1 MGSSQ
6 PFFDWAGFPAGVRF
20 EPTDV
25 QLLDHLLAKLDEEHA
40 SIDDDEQTLK
50 PGVKRQA
57 SRGKENIAGGVGS
70 KPRVQK
76 PRRQQH
82 PRMGEFIPT
91 LGFEDGICSVYPED
105 LPGIVTDGA
114 TRDYFQEL
122 LFSRPNI
129 NHDAFPC
136 PPSLLF
142 SPCAHLV
149 RDGTK
154 RHCFHRV
161 SHALA
166 VQARQTAHIP
176 FPSLLLQALDRD
188 RWHHSALLPPP
199 NAHLGHRAAQEGQT
213 ALRVDSNHQSFRS
226 VLSPPAGIVTD
237 GTTRH
242 YFHRPSRAYAMGLR
256 KRRKI
261 FSDRPS
267 AATLPPGTVGG
278 ADAGGGREEC
288 GYRWHK
294 TGKTRPVFAR
304 NRKQIGWKK
313 ILVLYETRAQR
324 GKKRGADERSSPAG
338 GSGKDRKT
346 NWIMHQYHVG
356 EQGEE
361 KEGEWVVSKVFYQI
375 QQRQSSGTRAGS
387 REGSLPPLGQGADEE
402 ECGAEGREDIEAVGK
417 GEGGGA
423 EEEEGEEEEVVDDI
437 EDVNDEDGD
446 GDGSMAG
453 TPRAAVAGRGGG
465 LVSGA
470 GGASVAA
477 GGSVVTAGGSAGAA
491 GGSTVTAGRRGRG
504 GRGGRGVS
512 QGGRGGSRGGRP
524 TKGGVLAT
532 RGTFQASQPSPTS
545 AAAASFGAAF
555 LPPGHH
561 PPPLLPAA
569 SPVSTAAGAASGAIS
584 GAFSGADLITAAEAA
599 AAGAAGALAGP
610 ARLLSFHNQAPPC
623 GVQEGASL
631 GTAGPPNT
639 GVHGIGFT
647 PFSRKGGVP
656 AGLAGAG
663 AAAAAAAAAAG
674 SVRASTGGV
683 TAGEITSITS
693 NSSGSGH
700 GSGSAGGM
708 FLSPPP
714 NAQRRV
720 GLGGLKPLDTGA
732 AGAGASAA
740 AGGGSAAEPVTPS
753 STAMPVPITPPS
765 AHSASGLVVLKPPG
779 WGGEAGRLVPCQL
792 QQQQQQGNHAAT
804 TAPGTEAATDAG
816 GVGGGAAGVSD
827 LRAYEQSLGDSA
839 SDIGSYPHSQEAP
852 VQATPP
858 MQCAATTSLPVTAV
872 PGMGP
877 GQVHGMGSQEENGA
891 AGKWETGSEAM
902 TLEEATQRHR
912 GTPDDYPFRFLS
924 TPTDEHT
931 DGSPKKA
938 EWNMEGG
945 CAEGGTPG
953 VGCTGVGGGNAT
965 HINAVRSDGSRRG
978 GEAEITGAEG
988 KSLWKPAP
996 RRFSPPAAAR
1006 GDARGGGSINGPA
1019 PVAADAAI
1027 TVAAVSDALK
1037 DALQE
1042 PLRDSLKEQWSIPA
1056 SQELPLPSTPIFL
1069 SQELPPIE
1077 HLPSSL
1083 PSLPPSQEHVVCFEA
1098 TQPVDLGE
1106 GEGGVG
1112 GMGREGEEGGM
1123 GREGGMGLAE
1133 GERGGAGGMGERG
1146 AGQMDVEG
1154 DGGIGGMGAMRE
1166 MGEKGEEQSEG
1177 ESEEAIQETQ
1187 LQAEEVGDREVH
1199 VGQEEQQGQLKQRL
1213 QKEQHQESTG
1223 GNDSGN
1229 GSGSEAKDSSPLD
1242 LLMLAL
1248 SGEQG
1253 GDGEKECVEQQGPNS
1268 TPPLALS
1275 NGAVSAEGGGRSRV
1289 GPGTVLGSEA
1299 GMGST
1304 REGVCRAYEGEVTGA
1319 GEGAAVGSCGVA
1331 TGAVGG
1337 CGAMPG
1343 AVGSG
1348 VLGAAF
1354 WIGSSGPGMSN
1365 GTWGEWM
1372 GPARSGETEI
1382 VGGLGSEGH
1391 AGAGSE
1397 CQGREQGRLN
1407 GEGNG
1412 AVEEGTIGMGGLM
1425 SLREKKDKEE
1435 QGDERGGRGADTS
1448 DKGEGG
1454 SGVREETGGRG
1465 KEGSVE
1471 GSSLGSEKTAMTI
1484 PRMFLRSSNHEQSE
1498 GGSQQSG
1505 SASGLSKGAVVGAT
1519 GGRKGKR
1526 GGTSGGRGRRKGVGG
1541 GEGGVGKRQYCLPY
1555 ETVLVMKEKMFSLSE
1570 AKKVKDTNG
1579 NLHFKVANRLLSIHN
1594 KTEIQD
1600 ARGAPVC
1607 MLVGKVLTLHN
1618 TTYLCPGSSTETDGH
1633 LLRARRPYITF
1644 QPVIEIVTCNNM
1656 LLAEVNRDMCTAR
1669 DLVFGAQTYF
1679 VRILPN
1685 VDMAL
1690 VLALVTL
1697 ADTMYVNN
1705 QGLA

>member
-82 PRMGEFIPT
+82 PRVGEFIPT

-105 LPGIVTDGA
+105 LPGIVTDG
-114 TRDYFQEL
+114 
-122 LFSRPNI
+122 
-129 NHDAFPC
+129 
-136 PPSLLF
+136 
-142 SPCAHLV
+142 
-149 RDGTK
+149 
-154 RHCFHRV
+154 
-161 SHALA
+161 
-166 VQARQTAHIP
+166 
-176 FPSLLLQALDRD
+176 
-188 RWHHSALLPPP
+188 
-199 NAHLGHRAAQEGQT
+199 
-213 ALRVDSNHQSFRS
+213 
-226 VLSPPAGIVTD
+226 
-237 GTTRH
+237 TTRH

-256 KRRKI
+256 KRRKV

-304 NRKQIGWKK
+304 NRKQISWKKILVLYEMQAQRGKRVFSRLIALTLLASPPPGPTPPLIGWKKILVLYEMRAQRGKRIGWKK

-402 ECGAEGREDIEAVGK
+402 ECGAEGREDIEAVGE

-446 GDGSMAG
+446 GDGGMAG
-453 TPRAAVAGRGGG
+453 APRAAVAGRGGG

-470 GGASVAA
+470 GGAFVAA

-491 GGSTVTAGRRGRG
+491 GGSAVTAGRRGRG

-524 TKGGVLAT
+524 AKGGVLAT

-584 GAFSGADLITAAEAA
+584 GAFSGADLITTAEVAP
-599 AAGAAGALAGP
+599 AGAAGALAGP

-623 GVQEGASL
+623 GVQEGALL

-639 GVHGIGFT
+639 GVPGIGFT
-647 PFSRKGGVP
+647 PFSRKGGA
-656 AGLAGAG
+656 AGGG
-663 AAAAAAAAAAG
+663 GGGG
-674 SVRASTGGV
+674 SVRVSTGGV

-700 GSGSAGGM
+700 GSGSAGAM

-714 NAQRRV
+714 NTQRRV
-720 GLGGLKPLDTGA
+720 GLGGFKPLDTGA
-732 AGAGASAA
+732 AAAGASAA
-740 AGGGSAAEPVTPS
+740 AAGAGAAEPVTPS

-765 AHSASGLVVLKPPG
+765 AHSASGLVALKPPG

-792 QQQQQQGNHAAT
+792 QQQQQEQQQQQQQQQGNHAAT
-804 TAPGTEAATDAG
+804 ITPRTEAATAAEL
-816 GVGGGAAGVSD
+816 VGSAGVSD

-839 SDIGSYPHSQEAP
+839 SDIGSYPHSQE
-852 VQATPP
+852 
-858 MQCAATTSLPVTAV
+858 
-872 PGMGP
+872 
-877 GQVHGMGSQEENGA
+877 
-891 AGKWETGSEAM
+891 
-902 TLEEATQRHR
+902 

-931 DGSPKKA
+931 DGSPKKTEIGAVA
-938 EWNMEGG
+938 EETVAGATVAGGDVAGGNVAASVTSADAATADAAAVAAPATPRVPSSADVAASAASSGNMEAG

-953 VGCTGVGGGNAT
+953 VGCTGRTTHTSAGSSDGDGRVGGVEGT
-965 HINAVRSDGSRRG
+965 G
-978 GEAEITGAEG
+978 GG
-988 KSLWKPAP
+988 KSLWKPAA
-996 RRFSPPAAAR
+996 RRFSPPAGAR
-1006 GDARGGGSINGPA
+1006 GDARGG
-1019 PVAADAAI
+1019 AATIAGVTI
-1027 TVAAVSDALK
+1027 TAAAVSDALK
-1037 DALQE
+1037 D
-1042 PLRDSLKEQWSIPA
+1042 SLKEPWSIPT
-1056 SQELPLPSTPIFL
+1056 SQDLPLPSTPIFL

-1083 PSLPPSQEHVVCFEA
+1083 PSLPPSQEPVMCFDA

-1106 GEGGVG
+1106 K
-1112 GMGREGEEGGM
+1112 EGEEGIGGLGQM
-1123 GREGGMGLAE
+1123 REIGAMGGTGENGRE
-1133 GERGGAGGMGERG
+1133 
-1146 AGQMDVEG
+1146 
-1154 DGGIGGMGAMRE
+1154 
-1166 MGEKGEEQSEG
+1166 QSGG

-1187 LQAEEVGDREVH
+1187 VEAEEVGA
-1199 VGQEEQQGQLKQRL
+1199 
-1213 QKEQHQESTG
+1213 
-1223 GNDSGN
+1223 
-1229 GSGSEAKDSSPLD
+1229 EA
-1242 LLMLAL
+1242 
-1248 SGEQG
+1248 
-1253 GDGEKECVEQQGPNS
+1253 GDK
-1268 TPPLALS
+1268 
-1275 NGAVSAEGGGRSRV
+1275 SRA
-1289 GPGTVLGSEA
+1289 GTATVLGGEA
-1299 GMGST
+1299 NMEGV
-1304 REGVCRAYEGEVTGA
+1304 REGLCGPGGGEVTGA

-1348 VLGAAF
+1348 MLGAAF

-1372 GPARSGETEI
+1372 GPARS
-1382 VGGLGSEGH
+1382 
-1391 AGAGSE
+1391 
-1397 CQGREQGRLN
+1397 
-1407 GEGNG
+1407 
-1412 AVEEGTIGMGGLM
+1412 
-1425 SLREKKDKEE
+1425 
-1435 QGDERGGRGADTS
+1435 
-1448 DKGEGG
+1448 
-1454 SGVREETGGRG
+1454 
-1465 KEGSVE
+1465 
-1471 GSSLGSEKTAMTI
+1471 
-1484 PRMFLRSSNHEQSE
+1484 SNHEQSE
-1498 GGSQQSG
+1498 GDSQQSG
-1505 SASGLSKGAVVGAT
+1505 SASGSSKGKEGGMAS
-1519 GGRKGKR
+1519 GRKGKR

-1541 GEGGVGKRQYCLPY
+1541 GEGGGGKRQVGGWRNW
-1555 ETVLVMKEKMFSLSE
+1555 TI
-1570 AKKVKDTNG
+1570 DT
-1579 NLHFKVANRLLSIHN
+1579 
-1594 KTEIQD
+1594 
-1600 ARGAPVC
+1600 
-1607 MLVGKVLTLHN
+1607 
-1618 TTYLCPGSSTETDGH
+1618 
-1633 LLRARRPYITF
+1633 
-1644 QPVIEIVTCNNM
+1644 
-1656 LLAEVNRDMCTAR
+1656 
-1669 DLVFGAQTYF
+1669 
-1679 VRILPN
+1679 
-1685 VDMAL
+1685 
-1690 VLALVTL
+1690 
-1697 ADTMYVNN
+1697 
-1705 QGLA
+1705 